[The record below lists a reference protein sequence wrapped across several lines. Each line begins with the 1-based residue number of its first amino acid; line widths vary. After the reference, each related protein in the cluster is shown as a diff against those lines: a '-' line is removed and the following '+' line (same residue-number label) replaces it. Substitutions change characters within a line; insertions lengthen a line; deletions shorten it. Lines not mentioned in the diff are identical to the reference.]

1 VHRVWIERSSD
12 IAKEYYASFTL
23 DRQNKVHLGML
34 SAQGG
39 VEIEVVAE
47 ENPDAI
53 AFLAIDPVRGLDVE
67 TARRWVKRRR
77 TRRGGARTG
86 RRTARAP
93 LRVLHVG
100 RL

>member
-1 VHRVWIERSSD
+1 
-12 IAKEYYASFTL
+12 
-23 DRQNKVHLGML
+23 ML

-47 ENPDAI
+47 EIPTRSPSRDR
-53 AFLAIDPVRGLDVE
+53 PVRGSTLRPRDGGNDAELDEV
-67 TARRWVKRRR
+67 AREQ
-77 TRRGGARTG
+77 A
-86 RRTARAP
+86 ADCSAP